1 LVVHNLTLSLDMNN
15 IVKFFCYAS
24 ICLSWVV
31 NAYELKECTPIQS
44 NAPAEAR
51 HFIKCLDSNIETLER
66 ERVIWINKIVMDMEA
81 LELDTGNTQL
91 LPIIRRSL
99 KHQDNYIEDS
109 CRWRYLHKMPNS
121 TKAAIAYKQCKI
133 RLYQRHVEDLKQ
145 SY

>member
-1 LVVHNLTLSLDMNN
+1 MINIGKSLCVLTAFTTL
-15 IVKFFCYAS
+15 F
-24 ICLSWVV
+24 V
-31 NAYELKECTPIQS
+31 NAYELKECTPIQG

-51 HFIKCLDSNIETLER
+51 QHIKCLDGNIETLER
-66 ERVIWINKIVMDMEA
+66 ERLIWINKIVMDMET

-133 RLYQRHVEDLKQ
+133 RLYQRHIEDLKQ
-145 SY
+145 GY